1 MDIKEK
7 FSAVSEKYDGQRRQ
21 LIPCF
26 DDFYGIA
33 TAMAETG
40 EKAPRIL
47 DLGSGTGLFA
57 AFLLEKYPGAK
68 LVLADLSEQMLGQA
82 RQRFAGHGDV
92 EYITAD
98 YTEYEFGGDF
108 DMIISALSIH
118 HLSGAQKEALYQ
130 KCYDLLKPGGVFVN
144 ADQALSPS
152 QEIERMQE
160 KLWKATVNASGLSPE
175 ELEKAYERLAL
186 DNPSTLADQLAW
198 LEKAGFSDVDCI
210 YKYYHFAV
218 LYAKKQ
224 EKA

>member
-7 FSAVSEKYDGQRRQ
+7 FSAVCEKYDGQRRQ

-198 LEKAGFSDVDCI
+198 LEKAGFSDADCV
-210 YKYYHFAV
+210 YKYYHFVV

>member
-82 RQRFAGHGDV
+82 RQRFAGHEDV

-118 HLSGAQKEALYQ
+118 HLSGAQKEALYK

-144 ADQALSPS
+144 ADQALSSS

-175 ELEKAYERLAL
+175 ELEKAYERLEMCIRDRFL
-186 DNPSTLADQLAW
+186 TLL
-198 LEKAGFSDVDCI
+198 LRTMR
-210 YKYYHFAV
+210 
-218 LYAKKQ
+218 
-224 EKA
+224 

>member
-160 KLWKATVNASGLSPE
+160 KLWKAMVNESGLSPE

-186 DNPSTLADQLAW
+186 DNPSTLTDQLAW